1 MPVIEHSTI
10 RMSAVVDYRTERTLV
25 SKEQGATS
33 LTVKEVELHP
43 GWEGRLHTHPT
54 DMTIM
59 VLAGAVQM
67 VLGEDVHTVRSGT
80 TMLVPPGVP
89 HRLLNQLWMPV
100 RLLVIYPTTDLET
113 EFLDE

>member
-1 MPVIEHSTI
+1 MPIIEHSTVP
-10 RMSAVVDYRTERTLV
+10 MPAVVAYRTERTLV

-43 GWEGRLHTHPT
+43 GWEGQLHTHPT

-67 VLGEDVHTVRSGT
+67 VLGEEVHTVRAGT
-80 TMLVPPGVP
+80 TMLAPPGMP
-89 HRLLNQLWMPV
+89 HRLINQLWIPV
-100 RLLVIYPTTDLET
+100 RLLVIYPTTSLET
-113 EFLDE
+113 EVLED